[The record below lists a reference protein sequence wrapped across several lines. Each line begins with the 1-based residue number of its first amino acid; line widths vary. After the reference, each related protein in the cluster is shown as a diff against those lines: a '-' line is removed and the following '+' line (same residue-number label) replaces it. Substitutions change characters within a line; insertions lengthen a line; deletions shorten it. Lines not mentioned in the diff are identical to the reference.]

1 MTTVAPTST
10 SEQQEFRAILRRF
23 LESESSVTEVRR
35 LIELPS
41 GFNTAMWKLMAE
53 QLELQGIAVP
63 EAYGGSGLGAAE
75 LILVLEELGRSLACT
90 PYFSTVVL
98 AAPVLLYSGDSA
110 AAQRLLPQIASGDL
124 TATVALTE
132 NSKRWDEEGVALTAV
147 PVDDGFVLSG
157 EKTLVMDGVD
167 ADLVIVVGRTR
178 AGVSLFL
185 VDGTAAGF
193 GRHALQTLD
202 LTRRYAR
209 LTFRNV
215 PAVLLGIDGNGWDVM
230 SRVLDFAGIALAAE
244 QLGGAQYCLESSAHY
259 ACTRFQFGRPIGS
272 FQAIKHKCADMKLQV
287 ERAKSAVH
295 LGVTAADGPG
305 ADMHLAA
312 SVAQACCSDVFTDVA
327 QQTIQIHGGIGFTW
341 EHSAHLYFRRAQ
353 ASAQL
358 LGSASYHREQ
368 LLHELGV

>member
-1 MTTVAPTST
+1 MTTFAPTST
-10 SEQQEFRAILRRF
+10 SEQQEFRAVLRRF
-23 LESESSVTEVRR
+23 LLSESSATEVRR

-53 QLELQGIAVP
+53 QLELQGLALP
-63 EAYGGSGLGAAE
+63 EEYGGSGLGAAE
-75 LILVLEELGRSLACT
+75 LTLVLEELGRSLACT

-98 AAPVLLYSGDSA
+98 AAPLLLYSGDSA
-110 AAQRLLPQIASGDL
+110 AAQRFLPLIASGEL

-132 NSKRWDEEGVALTAV
+132 SSKRWDEAGVALTAV
-147 PVDDGFVLSG
+147 PADGGFVLSG

-167 ADLVIVVGRTR
+167 ADLVIVVARTA

-185 VDGTAAGF
+185 VDGPAAGL
-193 GRHALQTLD
+193 GRRALHTLD
-202 LTRRYAR
+202 LTRRYAK

-215 PAVLLGIDGNGWDVM
+215 PAVLLGIDGNGWDVI
-230 SRVLDFAGIALAAE
+230 SRVLDLAGIVLAAE
-244 QLGGAQYCLESSAHY
+244 QLGGAQYCLESSVDY
-259 ACTRFQFGRPIGS
+259 ARTRFQFGRPIGS

-305 ADMHLAA
+305 ADIHLAA
-312 SVAQACCSDVFTDVA
+312 SLAQACCSDVFTDVA

-341 EHSAHLYFRRAQ
+341 EHFAHLYFRRAQ

-368 LLHELGV
+368 LLLELGV